1 MKIALYGL
9 TVNPDFMD
17 ELLKLFELFQ
27 EKDIECI
34 YYRPFSEYLSQ
45 VYNISQKPETCYF
58 EQDEDLPG
66 DVAFILSVGG
76 DGTFLKSVTAAKS
89 GSIPLV
95 GINTGRLGFL
105 SDISRDEIEKALNN
119 ILDNNIIIDE
129 RSVLELEINTDG
141 KSEFFYALNEI
152 TVTKLDSAAMIN
164 IHTYVNDEY
173 LNTYWADGLIIATP
187 TGSTAYSLSVG
198 GPILTPDSE
207 NFVISPIAPHNL
219 TVRPLVVPDHHS
231 IRLQVEG
238 RGAQFLASVDSTSVP
253 INFSGI
259 LKIKKAS
266 FKVKTIRLKDHS
278 FFSTLRNKLM
288 WGADK
293 RN

>member
-9 TVNPDFMD
+9 SVKSDFID
-17 ELLKLFELFQ
+17 ELLRLFDLFN
-27 EKDIECI
+27 EKAIECFI
-34 YYRPFSEYLSQ
+34 YRPFLEYLQ
-45 VYNISQKPETCYF
+45 HDFGIRPEVSGQF
-58 EQDEDLPG
+58 ENGDDIPG
-66 DVAFILSVGG
+66 DVSFLLSLGG
-76 DGTFLKSVTAAKS
+76 DGTLLKSFMAAQNR
-89 GSIPLV
+89 SIPLV
-95 GINTGRLGFL
+95 GINSGRLGFL
-105 SDISRDEIEKALNN
+105 SDISREEIEIALNS
-119 ILDNNIIIDE
+119 ILEGNIIIDE
-129 RSVLELEINTDG
+129 RTVLELEIVKNNE
-141 KSEFFYALNEI
+141 SEFFYALNEI
-152 TVTKLDSAAMIN
+152 TVTKLDSASMIN
-164 IHTYVNDEY
+164 IHTFVNGEF

-187 TGSTAYSLSVG
+187 TGSTAYSLRVG

-219 TVRPLVVPDHHS
+219 TVRPIVVPDHHS
-231 IRLQVEG
+231 ITLQVEG
-238 RGAQFLASVDSTSVP
+238 RGLHFLTSIDSKSEVMQFTEL
-253 INFSGI
+253 

>member
-9 TVNPDFMD
+9 SVNPDFID
-17 ELLKLFELFQ
+17 ELLRLFDLFN
-27 EKDIECI
+27 EKSVECLV
-34 YYRPFSEYLSQ
+34 YRPFLEYLQ
-45 VYNISQKPETCYF
+45 HDCGMHPTIAGQFETGN
-58 EQDEDLPG
+58 DLPD
-66 DVAFILSVGG
+66 DVSFLLSLGG
-76 DGTFLKSVTAAKS
+76 DGTLLKSFMAAKN

-95 GINTGRLGFL
+95 GINSGRLGFL
-105 SDISRDEIEKALNN
+105 SDISRDEIEKALDS
-119 ILDNNIIIDE
+119 ILEGNIIIDE
-129 RSVLELEINTDG
+129 RTVLELEIVTNNESQFLYG
-141 KSEFFYALNEI
+141 LNEI
-152 TVTKLDSAAMIN
+152 TVTKLDSSAMIN
-164 IHTYVNDEY
+164 IHTYVNGEF

-219 TVRPLVVPDHHS
+219 TVRPIVVPDHHS
-231 IRLQVEG
+231 ITLQVEG
-238 RGAQFLASVDSTSVP
+238 RGLQFLTSVDSKSEAIYFSVL
-253 INFSGI
+253 
-259 LKIKKAS
+259 LKIKKAP

-288 WGADK
+288 WGVDK